1 MNQTGKRKA
10 RILVVDDDPG
20 LLRLLTIRLRAES
33 YDVEAVE
40 SAAQA
45 LAASSRFRPD
55 LVITDLRMDQMDGIG
70 LLKELQN
77 RWPGLKV
84 IILTAHGTI
93 PDAVQAT
100 QMGAFGFL
108 TKPVDKQELLDQV
121 QKALRISGFGASDED
136 WRAEIVTRS
145 AAMEEKLA
153 QAHMVAGTDARVLIT
168 GESGTGKEL
177 LARAIHRG
185 SPRRNKPFVAINCSA
200 MAEELLES
208 ELFGHEKGSFTGA
221 TRAHRGLFM
230 AADGGTLMLDEIG
243 DMPMRLQ
250 VKLLRVLQENVIRP
264 VGSTDAIATNVRVI
278 SATHRDLQ
286 QLMASGQ
293 FREDLYYRLNV
304 VHIEMPSLNRRRED
318 IPLLVAHFL
327 AQIAKESGVRKIYAP
342 EAVELL
348 ATADWPGNIRQLQN
362 VVRQNVALSQTPIIP
377 VELVQQS
384 LGGTPGRLPSFDE
397 ARDEFT
403 RSYLSQILQIT
414 GGNVSQAARLAR
426 RNRTDFYKLL
436 ARHQLTPE
444 GVQAAL
450 GGAAARVPRSAAR
463 YRAALSAAS
472 GTFLPNWVASML
484 SCPAG
489 RRVSAGSRR
498 LRGARQVAARH
509 GERLAHRLRL
519 GALAR
524 HAQVQVLRIVP
535 GVIQPQV
542 RRGHHHPLGHD
553 DRALDAVLQLP
564 HVARPA
570 VGLDGTDR
578 IRGEPARGLAEALGD
593 LLQQELREQQT
604 VALAV
609 LERRDAHRHFTD
621 AIEEVI
627 AEGAA

>member
-1 MNQTGKRKA
+1 MNSILSTKETILSQTTKRKA

-40 SAAQA
+40 SAALA

-136 WRAEIVTRS
+136 WRSEIVTRS

-168 GESGTGKEL
+168 GESGTGKEMM
-177 LARAIHRG
+177 ARAIHKA
-185 SPRRNKPFVAINCSA
+185 SPRRNRAFVSINCSA
-200 MAEELLES
+200 MAENMLES
-208 ELFGHEKGSFTGA
+208 ELFGHAEGAFAGA
-221 TRAHRGLFM
+221 TSTHQGLFQT
-230 AADGGTLMLDEIG
+230 AEGGTLLLDEISE
-243 DMPMRLQ
+243 MPMSIQ
-250 VKLLRVLQENVIRP
+250 MKLLRVLQENLIRP
-264 VGSTDAIATNVRVI
+264 IGSTQTIPINVRVL
-278 SATHRDLQ
+278 SSTRNDLQ
-286 QLMASGQ
+286 PMLAGGQ

-327 AQIAKESGVRKIYAP
+327 AAIARESGTRKIYAP

-348 ATADWPGNIRQLQN
+348 ATSDWPGNVRQLQN
-362 VVRQNVALSQTPIIP
+362 VVHQNVALSQAPIIP

-384 LGGTPGRLPSFDE
+384 LGGTQTKLPSFDE

-414 GGNVSQAARLAR
+414 GGNVSQAARLAK

-436 ARHQLTPE
+436 GRHQL
-444 GVQAAL
+444 
-450 GGAAARVPRSAAR
+450 VPDD
-463 YRAALSAAS
+463 
-472 GTFLPNWVASML
+472 FK
-484 SCPAG
+484 G
-489 RRVSAGSRR
+489 R
-498 LRGARQVAARH
+498 
-509 GERLAHRLRL
+509 
-519 GALAR
+519 
-524 HAQVQVLRIVP
+524 
-535 GVIQPQV
+535 
-542 RRGHHHPLGHD
+542 
-553 DRALDAVLQLP
+553 
-564 HVARPA
+564 
-570 VGLDGTDR
+570 
-578 IRGEPARGLAEALGD
+578 
-593 LLQQELREQQT
+593 
-604 VALAV
+604 
-609 LERRDAHRHFTD
+609 
-621 AIEEVI
+621 
-627 AEGAA
+627 

>member
-1 MNQTGKRKA
+1 LNQTGKRKA

-45 LAASSRFRPD
+45 LAAASRFRPD

-145 AAMEEKLA
+145 AVMEEKLG

-177 LARAIHRG
+177 LARAVHRA
-185 SPRRNKPFVAINCSA
+185 SPRRNKPFVAVNCSA
-200 MAEELLES
+200 MAENLLEA
-208 ELFGHEKGSFTGA
+208 ELFGHEKSPGGA
-221 TRAHRGLFM
+221 ASRAQHGLFA

-250 VKLLRVLQENVIRP
+250 VRLLRVLQENAIRP
-264 VGSTDAIATNVRVI
+264 TGGGDPIPVNVRVI

-286 QLMASGQ
+286 QLMTSGQ

-304 VHIEMPSLNRRRED
+304 VHIDIPPLSRRRED

-327 AQIAKESGVRKIYAP
+327 AQIARESGVRKIYAP

-384 LGGTPGRLPSFDE
+384 LGGSPGRLPSFDE

-444 GVQAAL
+444 EFKQ
-450 GGAAARVPRSAAR
+450 R
-463 YRAALSAAS
+463 
-472 GTFLPNWVASML
+472 
-484 SCPAG
+484 
-489 RRVSAGSRR
+489 
-498 LRGARQVAARH
+498 
-509 GERLAHRLRL
+509 
-519 GALAR
+519 
-524 HAQVQVLRIVP
+524 
-535 GVIQPQV
+535 
-542 RRGHHHPLGHD
+542 
-553 DRALDAVLQLP
+553 
-564 HVARPA
+564 
-570 VGLDGTDR
+570 
-578 IRGEPARGLAEALGD
+578 
-593 LLQQELREQQT
+593 
-604 VALAV
+604 
-609 LERRDAHRHFTD
+609 
-621 AIEEVI
+621 
-627 AEGAA
+627 